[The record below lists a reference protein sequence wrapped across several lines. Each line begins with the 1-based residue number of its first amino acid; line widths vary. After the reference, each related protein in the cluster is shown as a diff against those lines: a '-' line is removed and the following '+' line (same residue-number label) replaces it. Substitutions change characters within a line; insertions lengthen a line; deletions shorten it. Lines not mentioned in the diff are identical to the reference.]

1 MEELALKENQAI
13 PGKSQPLCR
22 EVIVIL
28 DKASLETVKTKKGDF
43 QLLNCDDHIGI
54 MKKHNKDPAQYR
66 PDIAHQVVFFQFLNI
81 NNYINNNFEMNLGN
95 YGFT

>member
-1 MEELALKENQAI
+1 MEDIASKENQI
-13 PGKSQPLCR
+13 ISGKSQQLCR

-66 PDIAHQVVFFQFLNI
+66 PDIAHQVLYNFCFFPNK
-81 NNYINNNFEMNLGN
+81 
-95 YGFT
+95 